1 MILIDLFYNNIFNIE
16 ELQINFLK
24 VKLTDDQINKYLDFQ
39 KKMGVG
45 FLLPF

>member
-39 KKMGVG
+39 KNGSG
-45 FLLPF
+45 FLTPF